1 MCSFAW
7 YNFYYKYKVA
17 DEGERMKRMRVS
29 KDPEV
34 RKQEMIDTAMKV
46 FSEKGYEATS
56 MTDIAKEMQVV
67 PGLCYRYFKSKE
79 ELYHTALHQYAME
92 SAAPM
97 IRIMTQEYNSVE
109 EYVVHLRKHLLDT
122 DKREK
127 YHDFFHKEGNELFHK
142 QLEYEMIK
150 LLEPHMIHVIE
161 WVNKSE
167 NLKIENCEA
176 TALFILHGQMP
187 ILNDDSYETEEKIKL
202 ISELIHKVLYS

>member
-1 MCSFAW
+1 
-7 YNFYYKYKVA
+7 
-17 DEGERMKRMRVS
+17 MRVS

-92 SAAPM
+92 SATPM
-97 IRIMTQEYNSVE
+97 IQIMNHEYDTLT
-109 EYVVHLRKHLLDT
+109 EYVTDLRKHIMDT

-127 YHDFFHKEGNELFHK
+127 YHDFFHKQGNELFHK
-142 QLEYEMIK
+142 QLEYEMTKIM
-150 LLEPHMIHVIE
+150 EPSMIQVIE
-161 WVNKSE
+161 RINTTE
-167 NLKIENCEA
+167 NLHIGNCKA
-176 TALFILHGQMP
+176 TALFILYGQMP
-187 ILNDDSYETEEKIKL
+187 IMNDDSYETEEKIKL
-202 ISELIHKVLYS
+202 ISELIQKVLFNR